1 MFIRKVLLIII
12 SMFSLT
18 CVSQTQEGWE
28 EAFRQ
33 LIDAEETES
42 SAIENVY
49 EELSEIADHPIN
61 LNQAS
66 REDLEK
72 LPFLTVQQVEELL
85 AYIHRYGVIRSRG
98 ELQMISSLDAERR
111 HLLSYFIYIGEPAKK
126 NNKLRFDSI
135 LYHSRH
141 QLSATV
147 KVPLY
152 TRRGDRDGYL
162 GARYRHS
169 IRYQLTY
176 HDRLKFGLT
185 GAQDAGEPFFSN
197 RNNWGYDHYSYYL
210 QLKELGNIKN
220 LCLGMYKVQLGKGL
234 IINGGFY
241 LGKLSSLQSMGRSS
255 TTLKAHSSR
264 SANDYLRGAAAT
276 IRLHRNWDI
285 TAFAS
290 YRPLDATLNK
300 DSTARTLLTSSYHR
314 TQTEMSKKNN
324 THETD
329 LGGSIRWRKKS
340 YHVNLNYLYTHLD
353 RLLRPEKENAPY
365 RRYIAEGNDF
375 MNLSLDY
382 GYTNSRFSLSG
393 EVALNKEGA
402 LATIHQCS
410 FRLKCPMTLMLLHRY
425 YDKRYTALHAQS
437 FSEGS
442 NVQNEHGIYAG
453 LIWQPSFK
461 WTLNG
466 YVDYAHFTWKRYQV
480 SMPSDAFDTMIL
492 MRAVL
497 TDRWRIEGRYRFHLR
512 QKDNSQKTYI
522 VNQTEHLSRLRVSYE
537 TPSGLSL
544 QTQFDGI
551 SVSLEGK
558 NKGWM
563 ISEQI
568 TYQWRWLQLYANAT
582 VFQTDNYASR
592 LYLYERPLP
601 YNFSSIMLYGKGIRY
616 AFMTRTEIGK
626 HLLMIVKLGVTNYFD
641 RQKISSSWQE
651 INGSSQTDI
660 DIHLRI
666 TL

>member
-1 MFIRKVLLIII
+1 
-12 SMFSLT
+12 MFSLT

-33 LIDAEETES
+33 WIDAEETES

-85 AYIHRYGVIRSRG
+85 AYIHRYGVLRSRG

-176 HDRLKFGLT
+176 HDRVKFGLT

-329 LGGSIRWRKKS
+329 LGGSIRWRN
-340 YHVNLNYLYTHLD
+340 YVNLNYLYTHLD

-375 MNLSLDY
+375 MNWSLDY

-393 EVALNKEGA
+393 ETALNKEGA

-453 LIWQPSFK
+453 
-461 WTLNG
+461 T
-466 YVDYAHFTWKRYQV
+466 
-480 SMPSDAFDTMIL
+480 
-492 MRAVL
+492 
-497 TDRWRIEGRYRFHLR
+497 
-512 QKDNSQKTYI
+512 
-522 VNQTEHLSRLRVSYE
+522 
-537 TPSGLSL
+537 
-544 QTQFDGI
+544 
-551 SVSLEGK
+551 
-558 NKGWM
+558 
-563 ISEQI
+563 
-568 TYQWRWLQLYANAT
+568 AT
-582 VFQTDNYASR
+582 
-592 LYLYERPLP
+592 
-601 YNFSSIMLYGKGIRY
+601 
-616 AFMTRTEIGK
+616 
-626 HLLMIVKLGVTNYFD
+626 
-641 RQKISSSWQE
+641 
-651 INGSSQTDI
+651 
-660 DIHLRI
+660 
-666 TL
+666 